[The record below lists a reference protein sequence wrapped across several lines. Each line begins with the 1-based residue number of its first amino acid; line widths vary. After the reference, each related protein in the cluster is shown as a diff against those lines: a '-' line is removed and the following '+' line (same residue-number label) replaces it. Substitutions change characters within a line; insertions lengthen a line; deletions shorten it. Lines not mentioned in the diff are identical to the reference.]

1 MQIRRVRPE
10 ELEEVGRL
18 TAEVYVG
25 GGFIDTGDGYVLEL
39 LDTPR
44 RAREAEVWVA
54 VAGGP
59 EDGPEGGPQT
69 GQVLGAVTFCPVG
82 SPYREIGRDDEGEF
96 RMLAVSPAA
105 RGRGIGRA
113 LVELCMRRARELGYA
128 GIRMST
134 MDRMTSAHRVY
145 EQLGFSRA
153 PQDDWSP
160 EAGVNLLAYSATL
173 GPSDRS
179 VPRGPV
185 NSPAPGER

>member
-1 MQIRRVRPE
+1 MGIEIRKVRPE
-10 ELEEVGRL
+10 ELGEVGRL

-25 GGFIDTGDGYVLEL
+25 GGFIGIGDGYVREL
-39 LDTPR
+39 VDTAR

-54 VAGGP
+54 V
-59 EDGPEGGPQT
+59 EDGPERDPEG

-82 SPYREIGRDDEGEF
+82 SAYREIGRDGEGEF

-113 LVELCMRRARELGYA
+113 LVELCMWRASELGYA

-134 MDRMTSAHRVY
+134 MDRMSSAHRVY
-145 EQLGFSRA
+145 ERLGFTRA

-160 EAGVNLLAYSATL
+160 EAGVTLLAYAATL
-173 GPSDRS
+173 NPS
-179 VPRGPV
+179 G
-185 NSPAPGER
+185 

>member
-1 MQIRRVRPE
+1 MGVENRRVRPE

-25 GGFIDTGDGYVLEL
+25 GGFIGVGDGYVHEL
-39 LDTPR
+39 VDTAR
-44 RAREAEVWVA
+44 RARAAEIWVA
-54 VAGGP
+54 V
-59 EDGPEGGPQT
+59 EDGPASDPDSDPEGGAR
-69 GQVLGAVTFCPVG
+69 GGRVLGAVTFCPVG
-82 SPYREIGRDDEGEF
+82 SAYREIGRDDEGEF

-113 LVELCMRRARELGYA
+113 LVELCMWRAGELGYA

-145 EQLGFSRA
+145 ERLGFTRA

-160 EAGVNLLAYSATL
+160 EAGVTLLAFAATL
-173 GPSDRS
+173 NPS
-179 VPRGPV
+179 G
-185 NSPAPGER
+185 